1 MDDSDETPTVP
12 KGTKRRALSSP
23 SLSPAEIADKAVSS
37 AATREKLPIEIADFE
52 EFDEEVRG
60 HLYNITVSQ
69 PSKES
74 KARTQAVEEAINCLH
89 HFYKKVTRAY
99 IEVAAKWTELSTL
112 KSVFL
117 KAKDEDNSLHNI
129 TDINKNIDDKLVKMK
144 DNIINDI
151 KATVQKELYETV
163 SLSIENVVK
172 SNDMMKE
179 NIQSNIKNVVSN
191 EVKEAVH
198 EVQKVVKDSI
208 QSAKPSYASI
218 TNKSAPYLKNREITP
233 RNKQS
238 IEFLI
243 SPLPEKV
250 KNFKSAS
257 EVKRV
262 LKNSVNPVEYDLKV
276 DHLFTVG
283 MSSVKIIANSVDLDK
298 LRNSPKLKEAGLMI
312 RTRQKLRP
320 RLLIKNLPSNISMN
334 DVPKV
339 IAESIGIEN
348 PEIKPIVELI
358 RGEKKQKNLIIEVS
372 PEIRKKLLSHGRVY
386 LGYDSCRIEDYIS
399 VLQCYK
405 CLKFNHTAKNC
416 TTDSPT
422 CGHCADKHDTR
433 KCENKTKPKCVNC
446 DKLGYDDVI
455 HSALDFRKCP
465 VILKRMEELTRSI
478 DYGDD
483 QP

>member
-1 MDDSDETPTVP
+1 MDDPDETPTVS

-23 SLSPAEIADKAVSS
+23 SLSPADIADKAATS
-37 AATREKLPIEIADFE
+37 AATHDKLPLEIADFE
-52 EFDEEVRG
+52 KFDEEVKG

-74 KARTQAVEEAINCLH
+74 KARTQAVDEAINCLH
-89 HFYKKVTRAY
+89 HLYKKVTRAY

-112 KSVFL
+112 KNVFL
-117 KAKDEDNSLHNI
+117 KAKNENNSSQNI
-129 TDINKNIDDKLVKMK
+129 TDINKNIDDKLLRMK
-144 DNIINDI
+144 DNIISDI
-151 KATVQKELYETV
+151 KATVQKELYDTV
-163 SLSIENVVK
+163 SLRIENIVK
-172 SNDMMKE
+172 SNDKMNE

-218 TNKSAPYLKNREITP
+218 TNKSAPYLRNRELIP
-233 RNKQS
+233 RNKQT

-243 SPLPEKV
+243 SPLPDKI

-262 LKNSVNPVEYDLKV
+262 LKDFVNPVDYDLKV

-283 MSSVKIIANSVDLDK
+283 MSSVKVIANSVDLDK
-298 LRNSPKLKEAGLMI
+298 MRNSLKLKEAGLMI

-334 DVPKV
+334 DAPKV
-339 IAESIGIEN
+339 IAESTGIEDL
-348 PEIKPIVELI
+348 EIKPITELI
-358 RGEKKQKNLIIEVS
+358 RGIRKQKNLIIEVS
-372 PEIRKKLLSHGRVY
+372 PETRKKLLSQSRIY
-386 LGYDSCRIEDYIS
+386 LGYESCRVEDYIS
-399 VLQCYK
+399 ILQCYK
-405 CLKFNHTAKNC
+405 CFKFNHTAKNC

-422 CGHCADKHDTR
+422 CGHCADKHDSR
-433 KCENKTKPKCVNC
+433 KCENKTKLKCINC
-446 DKLGYDDVI
+446 VKLGYIDTT
-455 HSALDFRKCP
+455 HSALDSRKCP
-465 VILKRMEELTRSI
+465 IILKRMEELIRSI